1 LAVDVQRLDRLVVEG
16 YRSIRHL
23 DLALRPMNVLIGAN
37 GSGKSNLLEVFDL
50 LGAIHTE
57 QLRLFTARAGGAE
70 QLLHWGRR
78 VTREL
83 HLRVEVGDNAYE
95 ARLVADDRGGL
106 FFSRERCWWQDP
118 PHDRPFALGLGVGHV
133 ESKLAEEAAG
143 HGRGAAAW
151 ALATLGSW
159 RRFHFHDTSPAARVN
174 QPQPLAD
181 RVELARDAGNL
192 GPFLWALKQKDA
204 AAYLRIR
211 DAVRLVAPFFDDFVL
226 EPDDLNPEV
235 LRLAW
240 RHADGEGRWGPEAL
254 SDGTLRFMCL
264 AALLLQ
270 PSPPSLVVIDEPELG
285 LHPAAIVQLAD
296 LLRSTASTAQVIV
309 ATQSVT
315 LLNNLDI
322 GDVIVAERHGGTS
335 TFTQVDPASLQAWLK
350 DFAVGELWEKN
361 ILGGRPAWT

>member
-1 LAVDVQRLDRLVVEG
+1 MDVQRLDRLVVEG
-16 YRSIRHL
+16 YRSIRSL

-50 LGAIHTE
+50 LGAIHSKR
-57 QLRLFTARAGGAE
+57 LRLFAAQAGGAE
-70 QLLHWGRR
+70 RLLHWGRR
-78 VTREL
+78 VTPEL
-83 HLRVEVGDNAYE
+83 HLRVEAGRNGYD
-95 ARLVADDRGGL
+95 ARLVADDVGGL
-106 FFSRERCWWQDP
+106 YFGAEDCWGQGVM
-118 PHDRPFALGLGVGHV
+118 HRRPFDLRLGVGHS
-133 ESKLAEEAAG
+133 ESTLADEAAG
-143 HGRGAAAW
+143 HPGSVAHW
-151 ALATLGSW
+151 MLTTLVGW
-159 RRFHFHDTSPAARVN
+159 RRFHFHDTSPAARVKLA
-174 QPQPLAD
+174 QPLGD
-181 RVELARDAGNL
+181 RVELARDGGNL

-226 EPDDLNPEV
+226 EPDDLNREL

-264 AALLLQ
+264 STLLLQ
-270 PSPPSLVVIDEPELG
+270 PNPPSLVVIDEPELG

-296 LLRSTASTAQVIV
+296 LLRSAANTAQVVV

-315 LLNNLDI
+315 LLNQLDVA
-322 GDVIVAERHGGTS
+322 DVIVAERRAGSS
-335 TFTQVDPASLQAWLK
+335 TFTQVDPASIETWLE